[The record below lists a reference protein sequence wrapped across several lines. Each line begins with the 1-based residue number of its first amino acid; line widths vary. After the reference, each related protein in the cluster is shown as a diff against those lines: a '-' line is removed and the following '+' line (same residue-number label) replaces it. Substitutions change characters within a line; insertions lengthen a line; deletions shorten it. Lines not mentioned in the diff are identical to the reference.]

1 MADGGASS
9 FIFFTTALLVSG
21 LVSVVLINQWG
32 DMAKASQDQTR
43 AMEVDK
49 ATSLGFAGDPMMV
62 AYDNTATP
70 DDEMTF
76 YLQNTGTTLLDTS
89 TLVVL
94 VDGTTVSSS
103 ITTSLIPAAGTDWVS
118 DHLVEVTVSSSS
130 WSYANG
136 TDVSLTV
143 IVSSEVTNGYRGT
156 DTISLE
162 VRLYG

>member
-9 FIFFTTALLVSG
+9 FIFLTTALLVSG

-32 DMAKASQDQTR
+32 DMAKASQEQTR
-43 AMEVDK
+43 AMETNQD
-49 ATSLGFAGDPMMV
+49 TSLGFAGDPMMV
-62 AYDNTATP
+62 AYNSTSKD
-70 DDEMTF
+70 MTF
-76 YLQNTGTTLLDTS
+76 YLQNTGSTVLDTS

-94 VDGTTVSSS
+94 VDGTTVTSS
-103 ITTSLIPAAGTDWVS
+103 ITTVIIPAAGTDWDS
-118 DHLVEVTVSSSS
+118 NHLVEVTVNSSS

-162 VRLYG
+162 VRLHG

>member
-9 FIFFTTALLVSG
+9 FILLTTALLISG
-21 LVSVVLINQWG
+21 LVSVVLINEWG

-43 AMEVDK
+43 AMEVEQ

-62 AYDNTATP
+62 AYDDTLNP
-70 DDEMTF
+70 DEMTF
-76 YLQNTGTTLLDTS
+76 YLQNTGTTLLDES
-89 TLVVL
+89 TLVVI
-94 VDGTTVSSS
+94 VDGSTVTSS
-103 ITTSLIPAAGTDWVS
+103 ITTAIVPAAGADWDS
-118 DHLVEVTVSSSS
+118 EHLVEVTVSSSS
-130 WSYANG
+130 WAYADG

-162 VRLYG
+162 VRLHG

>member
-9 FIFFTTALLVSG
+9 FIFLTTALLVSG

-32 DMAKASQDQTR
+32 DMAKSSEEQTR
-43 AMEVDK
+43 AMEINQ

-62 AYDNTATP
+62 AYDSTSNP
-70 DDEMTF
+70 DEMTF
-76 YLQNTGTTLLDTS
+76 YLQNTGTTVLDTG

-94 VDGTTVSSS
+94 VDGITVSSS
-103 ITTSLIPAAGTDWVS
+103 VTTALLPAAGTEWDS
-118 DHLVEVTVSSSS
+118 EHLVEVTVSSTG
-130 WSYANG
+130 WSYASG

-156 DTISLE
+156 DTLSLE
-162 VRLYG
+162 VRLHG

>member
-9 FIFFTTALLVSG
+9 FIFLATALLVSG
-21 LVSVVLINQWG
+21 LVSVVLINEWG
-32 DMAKASQDQTR
+32 DMAKASQDQSR
-43 AMEVDK
+43 AMEVNQ

-62 AYDNTATP
+62 AYDDTLNP
-70 DDEMTF
+70 DEMTF

-94 VDGTTVSSS
+94 VDGITVTSTVTTA
-103 ITTSLIPAAGTDWVS
+103 IIPAAGTDWDS
-118 DHLVEVTVSSSS
+118 DHLVEVTVNSSS
-130 WSYANG
+130 WAYADG

-162 VRLYG
+162 VRLHG

>member
-9 FIFFTTALLVSG
+9 FIFLTTALLVSG
-21 LVSVVLINQWG
+21 IVSIVLINEWG

-43 AMEVDK
+43 AMEVEQD
-49 ATSLGFAGDPMMV
+49 TSLGFAGDPMMV
-62 AYDNTATP
+62 AYNSTLNP
-70 DDEMTF
+70 DEMTF

-89 TLVVL
+89 TLVVI
-94 VDGTTVSSS
+94 VDGTTVTSS
-103 ITTSLIPAAGTDWVS
+103 ITTAIVPATGNDWDS
-118 DHLVEVTVSSSS
+118 QHLVEVTVNSSS
-130 WSYANG
+130 WAYADG

-162 VRLYG
+162 VRLHG

>member
-9 FIFFTTALLVSG
+9 FIFLTTALLVSG
-21 LVSVVLINQWG
+21 LVSVVLINEWG

-43 AMEVDK
+43 AMEVEQ

-62 AYDNTATP
+62 AYNSTSNP
-70 DDEMTF
+70 EVMTF
-76 YLQNTGTTLLDTS
+76 YLQNTGTTLLDPS

-94 VDGTTVSSS
+94 VDGKTVTSTIATTIIPGSS
-103 ITTSLIPAAGTDWVS
+103 ADWDS
-118 DHLVEVTVSSSS
+118 EHLAEVTVNSTA

-162 VRLYG
+162 VRLHG